1 MNLFKTLIAT
11 VLLAFAVS
19 GFAADVVD
27 INSADAQT
35 LEQLQGVGPAKAQAI
50 VAYREANG
58 PFATLEDL
66 AKVQGIGLRTVEI
79 NREAMSVGGAP
90 LAAKPGSGN

>member
-1 MNLFKTLIAT
+1 MNLFKTLLVS

-19 GFAADVVD
+19 GFATEVVD
-27 INSADAQT
+27 INHADAQA
-35 LEQLQGVGPAKAQAI
+35 LEQLQGVGPAKALAI

-58 PFATLEDL
+58 PFATIEDL

-79 NREAMSVGGAP
+79 NRALMSVGATP
-90 LAAKPGSGN
+90 LAAKPGPGN

>member
-11 VLLAFAVS
+11 VLLAFAA
-19 GFAADVVD
+19 FAFAGEVVD

-35 LEQLQGVGPAKAQAI
+35 LEQLQGVGPAKALAI

-79 NREAMSVGGAP
+79 NRDIMSVGGTP
-90 LAAKPGSGN
+90 LAAKPGQGD

>member
-1 MNLFKTLIAT
+1 MNLFKTLFAT
-11 VLLAFAVS
+11 VLLAFAAFS
-19 GFAADVVD
+19 FAGDVVD

-35 LEQLQGVGPAKAQAI
+35 LEQLQGVGPAKALAI

-58 PFATLEDL
+58 PFATIEDL

-79 NREAMSVGGAP
+79 NRDSMSVGAAP
-90 LAAKPGSGN
+90 LAARPGPGN